1 MATRKKNIPSY
12 HIINMA
18 GYTSPQIVE
27 QTNKDWVEYGEDNN
41 YYQYLI
47 DLYYSSP
54 TNNACIKGKSD
65 MIYGYGPEVVKADR
79 HLKGYLDFKT
89 IFQNEEVKKC
99 VMDLTMLGMCA
110 FQIVKSKDGKKYVR
124 AYHFPMQ
131 TLRPQKANDK
141 GEIEKWYYCAD
152 WSKLKKGQKPKE
164 FAAFGY
170 DESAKECMLVI
181 KPYST
186 GNFYF
191 SPPDYQGGTQ
201 YCELEGEISNYHLNN
216 IKNGLAPSMLIN
228 FNNGEPS
235 EEIKDA
241 IEAQINAKF
250 GGSSNTGRA
259 IVSFNESKDSAAD
272 ITPVAL
278 SDAADQYQ
286 FLSTECIDKILL
298 AHRITSPLLFGVK
311 NSGNGFS
318 SNAEELKTA
327 SILFDNIVI
336 RPFQNLLIDAFNKV
350 LLKNEVMVDIYF
362 KTLQPL
368 EFVDLSGVTIDT
380 TTKEKEY
387 GFSKVDM
394 VQKKS
399 GESKDDFLARCI
411 PTVIAEGKDKEQA
424 AAICYSYFEGNT
436 ELAESYTDYPEGA
449 KNNAKRALEWA
460 DKNGWGDCGTP
471 VGKAR
476 ANQLANGEPISR
488 DTIARMAA
496 FRRHEQNK
504 ETPYSEG
511 CGKLMWDAWGGD
523 AGISWAENKLKEIDK
538 VSLSKPKM
546 TEEDE
551 NAWLAFLQDKGEEI
565 DLNEW
570 EIIDIQEANDEDDH
584 FEFGYDNPD
593 MKSKDDTGIFKIR
606 YRYGPDR
613 VTKNSRKFCKEMTN
627 LSKKG
632 IVYRREDINM
642 MSFNG
647 VNGQFAPEGSSNY
660 SIWKFK
666 GGVYCH
672 HAWYRVTYRR
682 KTEGGKIKPLTPSE
696 KNSDERDMRNYEKVS
711 DATANREGVPFAPPS
726 WDTASTKTIDLP
738 NRGSLK
744 NK

>member
-1 MATRKKNIPSY
+1 MASRKKTLPSY
-12 HIINMA
+12 HIIQLA
-18 GYTSPQIVE
+18 GYTSPSIVE
-27 QTNKDWVEYGEDNN
+27 QTNKEWVEYGEDNN
-41 YYQYLI
+41 YFQYLI

-54 TNNACIKGKSD
+54 TNNACIKGKAD

-89 IFQNEEVKKC
+89 IFQDDQVKKC

-110 FQIVKSKDGKKYVR
+110 FQLVKSKDGKRYAR

-131 TLRPQKANDK
+131 TLRPHKANEK

-152 WSKLKKGQKPKE
+152 WTKLKKGQKPKE

-170 DESAKECMLVI
+170 DDNEKECMYVV

-235 EEIKDA
+235 EEIKDN

-259 IVSFNESKDSAAD
+259 IVSFNESKETAAD

-336 RPFQNLLIDAFNKV
+336 RPFQNLMIEAFNKV
-350 LLKNEVMVDIYF
+350 LLANEVMVDIYF

-368 EFVDLSGVTIDT
+368 EFVDLSGVKVDS
-380 TTKEKEY
+380 TTKEKEI
-387 GFSKVDM
+387 GLSKVEM
-394 VQKKS
+394 VEKKS
-399 GESKDDFLARCI
+399 GESKDEFLGRCI
-411 PTVIAEGKDKEQA
+411 KYVVNEGKSNEQA
-424 AAICYSYFEGNT
+424 YAICIN
-436 ELAESYTDYPEGA
+436 
-449 KNNAKRALEWA
+449 KWN
-460 DKNGWGDCGTP
+460 
-471 VGKAR
+471 
-476 ANQLANGEPISR
+476 
-488 DTIARMAA
+488 MA
-496 FRRHEQNK
+496 
-504 ETPYSEG
+504 
-511 CGKLMWDAWGGD
+511 
-523 AGISWAENKLKEIDK
+523 AENKVSFDFDDTLNTEKGQELAKKEIENNATVFIISARDSKEGMMDIANSLGIPSSRVYATGSNEAK
-538 VSLSKPKM
+538 VEKIKELGIEKHYDNNNDVIKALGSIGVQFSKPKM
-546 TEEDE
+546 TDEDE
-551 NAWLAFLQDKGEEI
+551 KAWLAFLQDKGEEVN
-565 DLNEW
+565 LNEW
-570 EIIDIQEANDEDDH
+570 EIVDVREANDEDDH
-584 FEFGYDNPD
+584 FEFGYDNPN
-593 MKSKDDTGIFKIR
+593 MKSNDDTGIFKIR
-606 YRYGPDR
+606 YKYGPDR
-613 VTKNSRKFCKEMTN
+613 VSKNSRQFCKHMTS
-627 LSKKG
+627 LSKQG

-647 VNGQFAPEGSSNY
+647 VNGQFAPEGSSVY

-682 KTEGGKIKPLTPSE
+682 KTEGGKVKPLTPSE
-696 KNSDERDMRNYEKVS
+696 KGSDKRDLRNYEKVS
-711 DATANREGVPFAPPS
+711 DAVANREGVPFDPPS

-744 NK
+744 Y

>member
-18 GYTSPQIVE
+18 GYTSPSIVE
-27 QTNKDWVEYGEDNN
+27 QTNKDWVEYGADNN

-54 TNNACIKGKSD
+54 TNNACIKGKAD

-99 VMDLTMLGMCA
+99 TMDLTMLGMCA

-191 SPPDYQGGTQ
+191 APPDYQGGTQ

-336 RPFQNLLIDAFNKV
+336 RPFQNLLIDGFNKV

-368 EFVDLSGVTIDT
+368 EFVDLSGVAIDT

-387 GFSKVDM
+387 GFSKVEM

-424 AAICYSYFEGNT
+424 AAICYSYFEG
-436 ELAESYTDYPEGA
+436 SD
-449 KNNAKRALEWA
+449 
-460 DKNGWGDCGTP
+460 
-471 VGKAR
+471 
-476 ANQLANGEPISR
+476 
-488 DTIARMAA
+488 
-496 FRRHEQNK
+496 
-504 ETPYSEG
+504 
-511 CGKLMWDAWGGD
+511 
-523 AGISWAENKLKEIDK
+523 
-538 VSLSKPKM
+538 KPKM
-546 TEEDE
+546 TEDDE
-551 NAWLAFLQDKGEEI
+551 NAWSAFLQDKGEEV

-606 YRYGPDR
+606 YKYGPDR

-632 IVYRREDINM
+632 VVYRREDINI

-682 KTEGGKIKPLTPSE
+682 KTEGGKIKPLTSSE
-696 KNSDERDMRNYEKVS
+696 KNSDERDLRNYEKVS

>member
-18 GYTSPQIVE
+18 GYTSPSIVE
-27 QTNKDWVEYGEDNN
+27 QTNKDWVEYGADNN

-191 SPPDYQGGTQ
+191 APPDYQGGTQ

-368 EFVDLSGVTIDT
+368 EFVDLSGVAIDT

-387 GFSKVDM
+387 GFSKVEM

-399 GESKDDFLARCI
+399 GESKEDFLGRCI
-411 PTVIAEGKDKEQA
+411 PIVIAEGKDKEQA
-424 AAICYSYFEGNT
+424 AAICYSYFEG
-436 ELAESYTDYPEGA
+436 SD
-449 KNNAKRALEWA
+449 
-460 DKNGWGDCGTP
+460 
-471 VGKAR
+471 
-476 ANQLANGEPISR
+476 
-488 DTIARMAA
+488 
-496 FRRHEQNK
+496 
-504 ETPYSEG
+504 
-511 CGKLMWDAWGGD
+511 
-523 AGISWAENKLKEIDK
+523 
-538 VSLSKPKM
+538 KPKM

-570 EIIDIQEANDEDDH
+570 EVIDIQEANDEDDH

-613 VTKNSRKFCKEMTN
+613 VSKNSRKFCKEMTN

-632 IVYRREDINM
+632 VVYRREDINI

>member
-18 GYTSPQIVE
+18 GYTSPSIVE
-27 QTNKDWVEYGEDNN
+27 QTNKDWVEYGADNN

-54 TNNACIKGKSD
+54 TNNACIKGKAD

-99 VMDLTMLGMCA
+99 TMDLTMLGMCA

-191 SPPDYQGGTQ
+191 APPDYQGGTQ

-336 RPFQNLLIDAFNKV
+336 RPFQNLLIDGFNKV

-368 EFVDLSGVTIDT
+368 EFVDLSGVAIDT

-387 GFSKVDM
+387 GFSKVEM

-424 AAICYSYFEGNT
+424 AAICYSYFEG
-436 ELAESYTDYPEGA
+436 SD
-449 KNNAKRALEWA
+449 
-460 DKNGWGDCGTP
+460 
-471 VGKAR
+471 
-476 ANQLANGEPISR
+476 
-488 DTIARMAA
+488 
-496 FRRHEQNK
+496 
-504 ETPYSEG
+504 
-511 CGKLMWDAWGGD
+511 
-523 AGISWAENKLKEIDK
+523 
-538 VSLSKPKM
+538 KPKM
-546 TEEDE
+546 TEDDE
-551 NAWLAFLQDKGEEI
+551 NAWLAFLQDKGEEV

-606 YRYGPDR
+606 YKYGPDR

-632 IVYRREDINM
+632 VVYRREDINI

-682 KTEGGKIKPLTPSE
+682 KTEGGKIKPLTSSE
-696 KNSDERDMRNYEKVS
+696 KNSDERDLRNYEKVS

>member
-1 MATRKKNIPSY
+1 MASRKKQIPSY

-18 GYTSPQIVE
+18 GYTSPSIVE

-54 TNNACIKGKSD
+54 TNNACIKGKAD

-89 IFQNEEVKKC
+89 IFQNEEVKKS

-110 FQIVKSKDGKKYVR
+110 FQIVKSKDGKKYVK
-124 AYHFPMQ
+124 AYHFPIQ
-131 TLRPQKANDK
+131 TLRPQKANEK

-152 WSKLKKGQKPKE
+152 WSKLKKGQKPTE

-170 DESAKECMLVI
+170 DDNAKECMMVI

-368 EFVDLSGVTIDT
+368 EFVDLSGVAIDT

-387 GFSKVDM
+387 GFSKVEM
-394 VQKKS
+394 VEKKS
-399 GESKDDFLARCI
+399 GESKDEFLGRCI
-411 PTVIAEGKDKEQA
+411 KYVINEGKSNEQA
-424 AAICYSYFEGNT
+424 YAICIN
-436 ELAESYTDYPEGA
+436 
-449 KNNAKRALEWA
+449 KWN
-460 DKNGWGDCGTP
+460 
-471 VGKAR
+471 
-476 ANQLANGEPISR
+476 
-488 DTIARMAA
+488 MA
-496 FRRHEQNK
+496 
-504 ETPYSEG
+504 
-511 CGKLMWDAWGGD
+511 
-523 AGISWAENKLKEIDK
+523 AENKVSFDFDDTLSTDRGQELAKKEIENGATVFVISARDSKEGMLDIASSLGIPESRIYATGSNQAKVDK
-538 VSLSKPKM
+538 IKELGIEKHYDNNSDVIKALSGIGVQFSKPKM

-551 NAWLAFLQDKGEEI
+551 NAWLAFLEDKGEEI

-593 MKSKDDTGIFKIR
+593 LKSKDDTGIFKIR
-606 YRYGPDR
+606 YKYGPDR

-682 KTEGGKIKPLTPSE
+682 KMENGKIKPLTPSE
-696 KNSDERDMRNYEKVS
+696 KGSDKRDMRNYENVS
-711 DATANREGVPFAPPS
+711 NASANREGVPFAPPS
-726 WDTASTKTIDLP
+726 WDTANTRTIDLP

>member
-18 GYTSPQIVE
+18 GYTSPSIVE

-54 TNNACIKGKSD
+54 TNNACIKGKAD

-110 FQIVKSKDGKKYVR
+110 FQIVKSKDGKKYVK

-141 GEIEKWYYCAD
+141 GEIEKWFYCAD

-170 DESAKECMLVI
+170 DDNAKECMMVI

-191 SPPDYQGGTQ
+191 APPDYQGGTQ

-368 EFVDLSGVTIDT
+368 EFVDLSGVAIDT

-387 GFSKVDM
+387 GFSKVEM
-394 VQKKS
+394 VEKKS
-399 GESKDDFLARCI
+399 GESKEDFLGRCI
-411 PTVIAEGKDKEQA
+411 KYVVNEGKSNEQA
-424 AAICYSYFEGNT
+424 YAICIN
-436 ELAESYTDYPEGA
+436 
-449 KNNAKRALEWA
+449 KWN
-460 DKNGWGDCGTP
+460 
-471 VGKAR
+471 
-476 ANQLANGEPISR
+476 
-488 DTIARMAA
+488 MA
-496 FRRHEQNK
+496 
-504 ETPYSEG
+504 
-511 CGKLMWDAWGGD
+511 
-523 AGISWAENKLKEIDK
+523 AENKVSFDFDDTLSTDRGQELAKKEIENGATVFVISARDSKEGMLDIASELGIPASRVYATGSNQAK
-538 VSLSKPKM
+538 VEKIKELGIEKHYDNNSDVIKALGSIGIQFSKPKM

-570 EIIDIQEANDEDDH
+570 EIIDIQEANDDDDH
-584 FEFGYDNPD
+584 FEFGWDNPD
-593 MKSKDDTGIFKIR
+593 LKSKDDTGIFKIR
-606 YRYGPDR
+606 YKYGPDR

-682 KTEGGKIKPLTPSE
+682 KTEGGKIKPLTSSE
-696 KNSDERDMRNYEKVS
+696 KNSDERDLRNYEKVS

>member
-18 GYTSPQIVE
+18 GYTSPSIVE
-27 QTNKDWVEYGEDNN
+27 QTNKDWVEYGSDNN

-54 TNNACIKGKSD
+54 TNNACIKGKAD

-99 VMDLTMLGMCA
+99 TMDLTMLGMCA
-110 FQIVKSKDGKKYVR
+110 FQIVKSKDGKKYVK

-368 EFVDLSGVTIDT
+368 EFVDLSGVAIDT

-424 AAICYSYFEGNT
+424 AAICYSYFEG
-436 ELAESYTDYPEGA
+436 SD
-449 KNNAKRALEWA
+449 
-460 DKNGWGDCGTP
+460 
-471 VGKAR
+471 
-476 ANQLANGEPISR
+476 
-488 DTIARMAA
+488 
-496 FRRHEQNK
+496 
-504 ETPYSEG
+504 
-511 CGKLMWDAWGGD
+511 
-523 AGISWAENKLKEIDK
+523 
-538 VSLSKPKM
+538 KPKM

-570 EIIDIQEANDEDDH
+570 EIIDIQEANDDDDH

-613 VTKNSRKFCKEMTN
+613 VSKNSRKFCKEMTN

-632 IVYRREDINM
+632 VVYRREDINM

>member
-18 GYTSPQIVE
+18 GYTSPSIVE

-110 FQIVKSKDGKKYVR
+110 FQIVKSKDGKKYVK

-327 SILFDNIVI
+327 SILFDNFVI
-336 RPFQNLLIDAFNKV
+336 RPFQNLLIDGFNKV

-368 EFVDLSGVTIDT
+368 EFVDLSGVAIDT

-387 GFSKVDM
+387 GFSKVEM

-424 AAICYSYFEGNT
+424 AAICYSYFEG
-436 ELAESYTDYPEGA
+436 SD
-449 KNNAKRALEWA
+449 
-460 DKNGWGDCGTP
+460 
-471 VGKAR
+471 
-476 ANQLANGEPISR
+476 
-488 DTIARMAA
+488 
-496 FRRHEQNK
+496 
-504 ETPYSEG
+504 
-511 CGKLMWDAWGGD
+511 
-523 AGISWAENKLKEIDK
+523 
-538 VSLSKPKM
+538 KPKM

-584 FEFGYDNPD
+584 FEFGWDNPD

-606 YRYGPDR
+606 YKYGPDR

-632 IVYRREDINM
+632 IVYRREDINI

-682 KTEGGKIKPLTPSE
+682 KTEGGKIKPLTSSE

>member
-18 GYTSPQIVE
+18 GYTSPSIVE

-110 FQIVKSKDGKKYVR
+110 FQIVKSKDGKKYVK

-368 EFVDLSGVTIDT
+368 EFVDLSGVAIDT

-387 GFSKVDM
+387 GFSKVEM
-394 VQKKS
+394 VEKKS
-399 GESKDDFLARCI
+399 GESKDEFLGRCI
-411 PTVIAEGKDKEQA
+411 KYVINEGKSNEQA
-424 AAICYSYFEGNT
+424 YAICIN
-436 ELAESYTDYPEGA
+436 
-449 KNNAKRALEWA
+449 KWN
-460 DKNGWGDCGTP
+460 
-471 VGKAR
+471 
-476 ANQLANGEPISR
+476 
-488 DTIARMAA
+488 MA
-496 FRRHEQNK
+496 
-504 ETPYSEG
+504 
-511 CGKLMWDAWGGD
+511 
-523 AGISWAENKLKEIDK
+523 AENKVSFDFDDTLSTDRGQELAKKEIENGATVFVISARDSKDGMLDIASEIGIPASRVYAAGSNQAK
-538 VSLSKPKM
+538 VEKIKELGIEKHYDNNSDVIKALGSIGIQFSKPKM

-570 EIIDIQEANDEDDH
+570 EVIDIQEANDDDDH
-584 FEFGYDNPD
+584 FEFGWDNPD

-606 YRYGPDR
+606 YKYGPDR

-696 KNSDERDMRNYEKVS
+696 KNSGERDMRNYEKVS

>member
-1 MATRKKNIPSY
+1 
-12 HIINMA
+12 MA
-18 GYTSPQIVE
+18 GYTSPSIVE
-27 QTNKDWVEYGEDNN
+27 QTNKDWVEYGSDNN

-54 TNNACIKGKSD
+54 TNNACIKGKAD

-110 FQIVKSKDGKKYVR
+110 FQIVKSKDGKKYVK

-141 GEIEKWYYCAD
+141 GEIEKWFYCAD

-191 SPPDYQGGTQ
+191 APPDYQGGTQ

-368 EFVDLSGVTIDT
+368 EFVDLSGVAIDT

-387 GFSKVDM
+387 GFSKVEM
-394 VQKKS
+394 VEKKS
-399 GESKDDFLARCI
+399 GESKEDFLGRCI
-411 PTVIAEGKDKEQA
+411 PIVIAEGKDKEQA
-424 AAICYSYFEGNT
+424 AAICYSYFEG
-436 ELAESYTDYPEGA
+436 SD
-449 KNNAKRALEWA
+449 
-460 DKNGWGDCGTP
+460 
-471 VGKAR
+471 
-476 ANQLANGEPISR
+476 
-488 DTIARMAA
+488 
-496 FRRHEQNK
+496 
-504 ETPYSEG
+504 
-511 CGKLMWDAWGGD
+511 
-523 AGISWAENKLKEIDK
+523 
-538 VSLSKPKM
+538 KPKM

-584 FEFGYDNPD
+584 FEFGWDNPD

-606 YRYGPDR
+606 YKYGPDR

-696 KNSDERDMRNYEKVS
+696 KNSDERDLRNYEKVS

>member
-18 GYTSPQIVE
+18 GYTSPSIVE
-27 QTNKDWVEYGEDNN
+27 QTNKDWVEYGADNN

-170 DESAKECMLVI
+170 DESAKECMMVI

-191 SPPDYQGGTQ
+191 APPDYQGGTQ

-368 EFVDLSGVTIDT
+368 EFVDLSGVAIDT

-424 AAICYSYFEGNT
+424 TAICYSYFEG
-436 ELAESYTDYPEGA
+436 SD
-449 KNNAKRALEWA
+449 
-460 DKNGWGDCGTP
+460 
-471 VGKAR
+471 
-476 ANQLANGEPISR
+476 
-488 DTIARMAA
+488 
-496 FRRHEQNK
+496 
-504 ETPYSEG
+504 
-511 CGKLMWDAWGGD
+511 
-523 AGISWAENKLKEIDK
+523 
-538 VSLSKPKM
+538 KPKM

-551 NAWLAFLQDKGEEI
+551 NAWLAFLQDKGEVI

-570 EIIDIQEANDEDDH
+570 ELIDIQEANDEDDH

-593 MKSKDDTGIFKIR
+593 LKSKDDTGIFKIR

-632 IVYRREDINM
+632 IVYRREDINI

>member
-18 GYTSPQIVE
+18 GYTSPSIVE
-27 QTNKDWVEYGEDNN
+27 QTNKDWVEYGSDNN

-54 TNNACIKGKSD
+54 TNNACIKGKAD

-110 FQIVKSKDGKKYVR
+110 FQIVKSKDGKKYVK

-141 GEIEKWYYCAD
+141 GEIEKWFYCAD

-259 IVSFNESKDSAAD
+259 IVSFNESKESAAD

-336 RPFQNLLIDAFNKV
+336 RPFQNLLIDGFNKV

-368 EFVDLSGVTIDT
+368 EFVDLSGVAIDT

-387 GFSKVDM
+387 GFSKVEM

-424 AAICYSYFEGNT
+424 AAICYSYFEG
-436 ELAESYTDYPEGA
+436 SD
-449 KNNAKRALEWA
+449 
-460 DKNGWGDCGTP
+460 
-471 VGKAR
+471 
-476 ANQLANGEPISR
+476 
-488 DTIARMAA
+488 
-496 FRRHEQNK
+496 
-504 ETPYSEG
+504 
-511 CGKLMWDAWGGD
+511 
-523 AGISWAENKLKEIDK
+523 
-538 VSLSKPKM
+538 KPKM

-593 MKSKDDTGIFKIR
+593 LKSKDDTGIFKIR

-613 VTKNSRKFCKEMTN
+613 VSKNSRKFCKEMTN

-632 IVYRREDINM
+632 VVYRREDINM

>member
-18 GYTSPQIVE
+18 GYTSPSIVE
-27 QTNKDWVEYGEDNN
+27 QTNKDWVEYGSDNN

-54 TNNACIKGKSD
+54 TNNACIKGKAD

-170 DESAKECMLVI
+170 DDNAKECMMVI

-191 SPPDYQGGTQ
+191 APPDYQGGTQ

-368 EFVDLSGVTIDT
+368 EFVDLSGVAIDT

-387 GFSKVDM
+387 GFSKVEM
-394 VQKKS
+394 VEKKS
-399 GESKDDFLARCI
+399 GESKEDFLGRCI
-411 PTVIAEGKDKEQA
+411 KYVVNEGKSNEQA
-424 AAICYSYFEGNT
+424 YAICIN
-436 ELAESYTDYPEGA
+436 
-449 KNNAKRALEWA
+449 KWN
-460 DKNGWGDCGTP
+460 
-471 VGKAR
+471 
-476 ANQLANGEPISR
+476 
-488 DTIARMAA
+488 MA
-496 FRRHEQNK
+496 
-504 ETPYSEG
+504 
-511 CGKLMWDAWGGD
+511 
-523 AGISWAENKLKEIDK
+523 AENKVSFDFDDTLSTDRGQELAKKEIENGATVFVISARDSKEGILDIASELGIPSSRVYATGSNQAK
-538 VSLSKPKM
+538 VEKIKELGIEKHYDNNSDVIKALGSIGIQFSKPKM

-584 FEFGYDNPD
+584 FEFGWDNPD
-593 MKSKDDTGIFKIR
+593 LKSKDDTGIFKIR

-682 KTEGGKIKPLTPSE
+682 KMENGKIKPLTSSE

>member
-18 GYTSPQIVE
+18 GYTSPSIVE
-27 QTNKDWVEYGEDNN
+27 QTNKDWVEYGADNN

-54 TNNACIKGKSD
+54 TNNACIKGKAD

-110 FQIVKSKDGKKYVR
+110 FQIVKSKDGKKYVK

-141 GEIEKWYYCAD
+141 GEIEKWFYCAD

-170 DESAKECMLVI
+170 DDNAKECMMVI

-191 SPPDYQGGTQ
+191 APPDYQGGTQ

-368 EFVDLSGVTIDT
+368 EFVDLSGVAIDT

-387 GFSKVDM
+387 GFSKVEM
-394 VQKKS
+394 VEKKS
-399 GESKDDFLARCI
+399 GESKEDFLGRCI
-411 PTVIAEGKDKEQA
+411 KYVVNEGKSNEQA
-424 AAICYSYFEGNT
+424 YAICIN
-436 ELAESYTDYPEGA
+436 
-449 KNNAKRALEWA
+449 KWN
-460 DKNGWGDCGTP
+460 
-471 VGKAR
+471 
-476 ANQLANGEPISR
+476 
-488 DTIARMAA
+488 MA
-496 FRRHEQNK
+496 
-504 ETPYSEG
+504 
-511 CGKLMWDAWGGD
+511 
-523 AGISWAENKLKEIDK
+523 AENKVSFDFDDTLSTDRGQELAKKEIENGATVFVISARDSKEGMLDIASELGIPSSRVYATGSNQAK
-538 VSLSKPKM
+538 VEKIKELGIEKHYDNNSDVIKALGSIGVQFSKPKM

-584 FEFGYDNPD
+584 FEFGWDNPD

-632 IVYRREDINM
+632 IVYRREDINI

>member
-1 MATRKKNIPSY
+1 
-12 HIINMA
+12 MA
-18 GYTSPQIVE
+18 GYTSPSIVE
-27 QTNKDWVEYGEDNN
+27 QTNKDWVEYGADNN

-368 EFVDLSGVTIDT
+368 EFVDLSGVAIDT

-424 AAICYSYFEGNT
+424 AAICYSYFEG
-436 ELAESYTDYPEGA
+436 SD
-449 KNNAKRALEWA
+449 
-460 DKNGWGDCGTP
+460 
-471 VGKAR
+471 
-476 ANQLANGEPISR
+476 
-488 DTIARMAA
+488 
-496 FRRHEQNK
+496 
-504 ETPYSEG
+504 
-511 CGKLMWDAWGGD
+511 
-523 AGISWAENKLKEIDK
+523 
-538 VSLSKPKM
+538 KPKM

-551 NAWLAFLQDKGEEI
+551 KAWLAFLQDKGEEI

-593 MKSKDDTGIFKIR
+593 LKSKDDTGIFKIR

>member
-18 GYTSPQIVE
+18 GYTSPSIVE
-27 QTNKDWVEYGEDNN
+27 QTNKDWVEYGADNN

-110 FQIVKSKDGKKYVR
+110 FQIVKSKDGKKYVK

-141 GEIEKWYYCAD
+141 GEIEKWFYCAD

-191 SPPDYQGGTQ
+191 APPDYQGGTQ

-368 EFVDLSGVTIDT
+368 EFVDLSGVAIDT

-424 AAICYSYFEGNT
+424 AAICYSYFEG
-436 ELAESYTDYPEGA
+436 SD
-449 KNNAKRALEWA
+449 
-460 DKNGWGDCGTP
+460 
-471 VGKAR
+471 
-476 ANQLANGEPISR
+476 
-488 DTIARMAA
+488 
-496 FRRHEQNK
+496 
-504 ETPYSEG
+504 
-511 CGKLMWDAWGGD
+511 
-523 AGISWAENKLKEIDK
+523 
-538 VSLSKPKM
+538 KPKM

-682 KTEGGKIKPLTPSE
+682 KTEGGKIKPLTSSE
-696 KNSDERDMRNYEKVS
+696 KNSDERDLRNYEKVS

>member
-1 MATRKKNIPSY
+1 MASRKKNIPSY
-12 HIINMA
+12 HIIQMA
-18 GYTSPQIVE
+18 GYTSPSIVE
-27 QTNKDWVEYGEDNN
+27 QTNKEWVEYGEDNN
-41 YYQYLI
+41 YFQYLI

-54 TNNACIKGKSD
+54 TNNACIKGKAD

-89 IFQNEEVKKC
+89 IFQDDQVKKC

-110 FQIVKSKDGKKYVR
+110 FQLVKSKDGKKYVK

-131 TLRPQKANDK
+131 TLRPHKANEK

-152 WSKLKKGQKPKE
+152 WTKLKKGQKPKE

-170 DESAKECMLVI
+170 DDSEKECMYVV

-259 IVSFNESKDSAAD
+259 IVSFNESKESAAD

-336 RPFQNLLIDAFNKV
+336 RPFQNLMIEAFNKV
-350 LLKNEVMVDIYF
+350 LLANEVMVDIYF

-368 EFVDLSGVTIDT
+368 EFVDLSGVAIDQ
-380 TTKEKEY
+380 TTKEKEI
-387 GFSKVDM
+387 GLSKVEM
-394 VQKKS
+394 VEKKS
-399 GESKDDFLARCI
+399 GESKVDFLNRC
-411 PTVIAEGKDKEQA
+411 VSYVVNEGKSNEQA
-424 AAICYSYFEGNT
+424 YAICIN
-436 ELAESYTDYPEGA
+436 
-449 KNNAKRALEWA
+449 KWN
-460 DKNGWGDCGTP
+460 
-471 VGKAR
+471 
-476 ANQLANGEPISR
+476 
-488 DTIARMAA
+488 MA
-496 FRRHEQNK
+496 
-504 ETPYSEG
+504 
-511 CGKLMWDAWGGD
+511 
-523 AGISWAENKLKEIDK
+523 AENKVSFDFDDTLNTERGQALAKKEIENGASLFVISARGDK
-538 VSLSKPKM
+538 QGMMEIANSLGIPSSRVYATGSNEAKVEKIKELGIEKHYDNNADVIKALGSIGVQFSKPKM
-546 TEEDE
+546 SDEDE
-551 NAWLAFLQDKGEEI
+551 AAWLAFLEDKGEEV

-570 EIIDIQEANDEDDH
+570 EVIDIQEANDEDDH
-584 FEFGYDNPD
+584 FEFGWDNPD
-593 MKSKDDTGIFKIR
+593 LKSNDDTGIFKIR
-606 YRYGPDR
+606 YKYGPDR
-613 VTKNSRKFCKEMTN
+613 VSKNSRKFCKEMTN
-627 LSKKG
+627 LSKRG

-647 VNGQFAPEGSSNY
+647 VNGQFAPEGSSVY

-682 KTEGGKIKPLTPSE
+682 KTEGGKVKPLTPSE
-696 KNSDERDMRNYEKVS
+696 KGTDKRDMRNYEKVS
-711 DATANREGVPFAPPS
+711 DASANREGVPFAPPS
-726 WDTASTKTIDLP
+726 WETASTKTIDLP

-744 NK
+744 NS

>member
-18 GYTSPQIVE
+18 GYTSPSIVE
-27 QTNKDWVEYGEDNN
+27 QTNKDWVEYGSDNN

-54 TNNACIKGKSD
+54 TNNACIKGKAD

-170 DESAKECMLVI
+170 DDNAKECMLVI

-191 SPPDYQGGTQ
+191 APPDYQGGTQ

-368 EFVDLSGVTIDT
+368 EFVDLSGVAIDT

-387 GFSKVDM
+387 GFSKVEM
-394 VQKKS
+394 VEKKS
-399 GESKDDFLARCI
+399 GESKEDFLGRCI
-411 PTVIAEGKDKEQA
+411 KYVVNEGKSNEQA
-424 AAICYSYFEGNT
+424 YAICIN
-436 ELAESYTDYPEGA
+436 
-449 KNNAKRALEWA
+449 KWN
-460 DKNGWGDCGTP
+460 
-471 VGKAR
+471 
-476 ANQLANGEPISR
+476 
-488 DTIARMAA
+488 MA
-496 FRRHEQNK
+496 
-504 ETPYSEG
+504 
-511 CGKLMWDAWGGD
+511 
-523 AGISWAENKLKEIDK
+523 AENKVSFDFDDTLSTDRGQELAKKEIENGATVFVISARDSKEGILDIASELGIPSSRVYATGSNQAK
-538 VSLSKPKM
+538 VEKIKELGIEKHYDNNSDVIKALGSIGIQFSKPKM

-584 FEFGYDNPD
+584 FEFGWDNPD
-593 MKSKDDTGIFKIR
+593 LKSKDDTGIFKIR

-682 KTEGGKIKPLTPSE
+682 KMENGKIKPLTSSE

>member
-1 MATRKKNIPSY
+1 MASRKKNIPSY
-12 HIINMA
+12 HIIQMA
-18 GYTSPQIVE
+18 GYTSPSIVE
-27 QTNKDWVEYGEDNN
+27 QTNKEWVEYGEDNN
-41 YYQYLI
+41 YFQYLI

-54 TNNACIKGKSD
+54 TNNACIKGKAD

-89 IFQNEEVKKC
+89 IFQDGQVKKC

-110 FQIVKSKDGKKYVR
+110 FQLVKSKDGKKYVK

-131 TLRPQKANDK
+131 TLRPHKANEK

-152 WSKLKKGQKPKE
+152 WTKLKKGQKPKE

-170 DESAKECMLVI
+170 DDSEKECMYVV

-259 IVSFNESKDSAAD
+259 IVSFNESKESAAD

-336 RPFQNLLIDAFNKV
+336 RPFQNLMIEAFNKV
-350 LLKNEVMVDIYF
+350 LLANEVMVDIYF

-368 EFVDLSGVTIDT
+368 EFVDLSGVAIDQ
-380 TTKEKEY
+380 TTKEKEI
-387 GFSKVDM
+387 GLSKVEM
-394 VQKKS
+394 VEKKS
-399 GESKDDFLARCI
+399 GESKVDFLNRC
-411 PTVIAEGKDKEQA
+411 VSYVVNEGKSNEQA
-424 AAICYSYFEGNT
+424 YAICIN
-436 ELAESYTDYPEGA
+436 
-449 KNNAKRALEWA
+449 KWN
-460 DKNGWGDCGTP
+460 
-471 VGKAR
+471 
-476 ANQLANGEPISR
+476 
-488 DTIARMAA
+488 MA
-496 FRRHEQNK
+496 
-504 ETPYSEG
+504 
-511 CGKLMWDAWGGD
+511 
-523 AGISWAENKLKEIDK
+523 AENKVSFDFDDTLNTERGQALAKKEIENGASLFVISARDDK
-538 VSLSKPKM
+538 QGMMEIANSLGIPSSRVYA
-546 TEEDE
+546 T
-551 NAWLAFLQDKGEEI
+551 GS
-565 DLNEW
+565 NEAKVQKIK
-570 EIIDIQEANDEDDH
+570 ELGIEKH
-584 FEFGYDNPD
+584 YDN
-593 MKSKDDTGIFKIR
+593 
-606 YRYGPDR
+606 
-613 VTKNSRKFCKEMTN
+613 NSDVIKALGSIGG
-627 LSKKG
+627 LS
-632 IVYRREDINM
+632 Y
-642 MSFNG
+642 
-647 VNGQFAPEGSSNY
+647 
-660 SIWKFK
+660 
-666 GGVYCH
+666 
-672 HAWYRVTYRR
+672 
-682 KTEGGKIKPLTPSE
+682 KIKVKRLT
-696 KNSDERDMRNYEKVS
+696 
-711 DATANREGVPFAPPS
+711 
-726 WDTASTKTIDLP
+726 
-738 NRGSLK
+738 
-744 NK
+744 